1 MSRKEFMEEL
11 QVLLGELPAEEREE
25 ALRYYESYFEEAG
38 ENQEQVVLDELGS
51 AGRIAAQILRDYRME
66 NGSGMYTEQ
75 GYQDAEKSKQT
86 PVRYSEE
93 RETANDS
100 QKSTSTDGSGITITK
115 KGMSGGTLVV
125 VILLAILTFPIWISI
140 FGAAFGIL
148 MGLFGASIGITVG
161 FGVGGIGC
169 LIGGVAAFAVGIV
182 KTLTVPVVGA
192 GLIAIGLLAFGVGCL
207 MIAAVGGI
215 IKLVIWVVKGLIN
228 ILSRIFHGKKEARA

>member
-1 MSRKEFMEEL
+1 VSRKEFMEEL
-11 QVLLGELPAEEREE
+11 QVLLEELPAEERKE
-25 ALRYYESYFEEAG
+25 ALCYYESYFEEAG
-38 ENQEQVVLDELGS
+38 ADQEQVVLDELGS

-66 NGSGMYTEQ
+66 NGGGMYTEQ
-75 GYQDAEKSKQT
+75 GYQEAEIRKQT

-93 RETANDS
+93 RGAAEDS
-100 QKSTSTDGSGITITK
+100 QKSANADGSGITITR

-140 FGAAFGIL
+140 LGTAFGLL

-169 LIGGVAAFAVGIV
+169 LIGGVAAFAVGII

-192 GLIAIGLLAFGVGCL
+192 GLIAIGLLVFGVGCL
-207 MIAAVGGI
+207 MIAAVAGI
-215 IKLVIWVVKGLIN
+215 IKLVIWIIKGLIN
-228 ILSRIFHGKKEARA
+228 VLGRIFHGKKEARA